1 MENGY
6 FFTLFLI
13 RKMTY
18 LQMNTPLISN
28 LLTGFYILLREYIH
42 DRKLCMLDHAVAFL
56 GKIQHS
62 LISIVKGWPCD
73 LIVFL
78 GICSIQADGNRIN
91 ILSKLRHDIASVV
104 EISKTVRVYT
114 DREMI
119 LVLYIFSGFLKY
131 IQRAGWFTVAAKDEF
146 LIACKIKC
154 IDCSYYLII
163 CWIHRMPQ

>member
-28 LLTGFYILLREYIH
+28 LLTGFYILLGEHIH

-56 GKIQHS
+56 GTIQHS
-62 LISIVKGWPCD
+62 LISIVKGWSCD

-78 GICSIQADGNRIN
+78 
-91 ILSKLRHDIASVV
+91 DI
-104 EISKTVRVYT
+104 
-114 DREMI
+114 
-119 LVLYIFSGFLKY
+119 
-131 IQRAGWFTVAAKDEF
+131 
-146 LIACKIKC
+146 
-154 IDCSYYLII
+154 YL
-163 CWIHRMPQ
+163 

>member
-28 LLTGFYILLREYIH
+28 LLAGLYILLGEHIH

-56 GKIQHS
+56 GKIQRS
-62 LISIVKGWPCD
+62 LISIVKGWSCD

-78 GICSIQADGNRIN
+78 
-91 ILSKLRHDIASVV
+91 DI
-104 EISKTVRVYT
+104 
-114 DREMI
+114 
-119 LVLYIFSGFLKY
+119 
-131 IQRAGWFTVAAKDEF
+131 
-146 LIACKIKC
+146 
-154 IDCSYYLII
+154 YL
-163 CWIHRMPQ
+163 